1 MSKLAAKTA
10 IKISLM
16 FSTGIVLS
24 GCIGGGGTHRTS
36 AEQEVARTMS
46 ASQYQ
51 PRTQMEREAV
61 ETQDLFA
68 QTAFWSREYDLN
80 PGDLEAAV
88 KLSSSLRKM
97 GNPGQALEIAK
108 TARAMYPRDTA
119 LMAEFGASL
128 IAMER
133 GKDAIG
139 PLSSATRLDPR
150 NPRILSLLG
159 AAHDQIGQYAKGR
172 EYYGRALGLA
182 PNDSNILANVGLSYA
197 LEGDPRT
204 AEIWLRR
211 AAQNPNAS
219 AHVRQNLALVLGLQ
233 GKYSEAESLAREDL
247 DSDASENNLAYLRSL
262 KGGSRTYE
270 ALEGEGQAPNR
281 QMGFTPN
288 QRTSQPSA
296 RKIGEAR
303 GTSYAPSQRQSAPS
317 TQYAPQAQ
325 PQFSRPQYQQR
336 PQTANPTQ
344 QPYSQAP
351 KQLSRPTYRAPQPR
365 AMNAMPR
372 APMPVQTAPNVTPQA
387 GGAMEAARAAAI
399 RMQQN
404 GGAKRTVAYTPAQAQ
419 EQKDVLAQIRQSLAG
434 QQQRQT
440 QGTAPQALPYAPSYA
455 PAPTQEQRYY
465 GEPQMRGSAQSRQPA
480 RRRN

>member
-1 MSKLAAKTA
+1 MSRLTPKSVFKVALMLSAGAA
-10 IKISLM
+10 
-16 FSTGIVLS
+16 LS
-24 GCIGGGGTHRTS
+24 GCIGGGGTHQTT
-36 AEQEVARTMS
+36 AEKEMARTMG

-88 KLSSSLRKM
+88 KLSASLRKM

-139 PLSSATRLDPR
+139 PLSSAARLDPR
-150 NPRILSLLG
+150 NPRLLSLLG
-159 AAHDQIGQYAKGR
+159 AAHDQISQYAKGR

-247 DSDASENNLAYLRSL
+247 DSEASENNLAYLRSL

-270 ALEGEGQAPNR
+270 ALEGEMQAPNR
-281 QMGFTPN
+281 QMGFAPAQQAT
-288 QRTSQPSA
+288 RPSA
-296 RKIGEAR
+296 RKIGETRA
-303 GTSYAPSQRQSAPS
+303 TSYAPRQRQSAP
-317 TQYAPQAQ
+317 APQQ
-325 PQFSRPQYQQR
+325 QMRPQYQPR
-336 PQTANPTQ
+336 TQTAPAP

-351 KQLSRPTYRAPQPR
+351 QPLSRPAYRAPQTQQ
-365 AMNAMPR
+365 AHTTMHH
-372 APMPVQTAPNVTPQA
+372 APMSVQTAPNVTPQS
-387 GGAMEAARAAAI
+387 GGAMEAARAAAL
-399 RMQQN
+399 RLQQN
-404 GGAKRTVAYTPAQAQ
+404 GGAKRTVAYTPQQAQ
-419 EQKDVLAQIRQSLAG
+419 QQEDVLAQIRQSLAG
-434 QQQRQT
+434 PVQ
-440 QGTAPQALPYAPSYA
+440 A
-455 PAPTQEQRYY
+455 PAPQGQPYY
-465 GEPQMRGSAQSRQPA
+465 GPAPEQTQPKPYRQAEPQMRGSTQSRRPA
-480 RRRN
+480 RRRY